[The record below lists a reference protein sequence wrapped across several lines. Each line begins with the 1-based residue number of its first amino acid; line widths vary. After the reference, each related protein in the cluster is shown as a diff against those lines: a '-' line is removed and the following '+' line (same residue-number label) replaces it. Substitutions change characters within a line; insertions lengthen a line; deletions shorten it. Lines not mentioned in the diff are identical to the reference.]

1 MNKSD
6 FFKETGH
13 GNWYVHFELIGKELT
28 VDKVIDLLN
37 KIYDNDEL
45 WTISEGKVKEA
56 NGFTVVSFDKHK
68 GNIDDI
74 DRMTSMLECD
84 RITSMLECSGYAEIP
99 WEDDYFIVHS
109 ENGVRKNNEGFVA
122 EWAENMPYARED
134 YNNDVPESDR
144 EYDAFI
150 RITDKNSGVSFQSGR
165 GAIGS
170 GPLKLL
176 TDFVDKHQ
184 NAYADE
190 KETKYYGVEQSHYG
204 ADYRWIFDEKTLSK
218 EAYKG
223 GPVPDKD
230 ELEYFPIGGSNSSFS
245 RIVKLNSDEE
255 IKAFLTAPAPG
266 PDYDDPE
273 LRDIGDYYL
282 SVENDCGSCT
292 GKFVKKFNLTYEELH
307 QSDDIDKHFANAE
320 KMFKFLKK
328 INYPGLDNADLFAS
342 KFSHMRY
349 SELCDIYEQEKEKH
363 PEIDESML
371 NFEIEIK
378 EVSTKMVSIKAAS
391 KEEAL
396 SKVQEMYKNEDI
408 VLDYSDFTG
417 EPEISVVNEAPVIL
431 AKENSNISNP
441 ERNDAL
447 EAISKVMSLSSPQ
460 EQKYLKEFILDP
472 NVDIITHEQY
482 TDLINGCDS
491 NGKYPDWITYGL
503 VIKLN
508 TESPS
513 FLCVDNSTRD
523 AWTEDFNSLKAAN
536 LWLLKG
542 VSLKAAKQID
552 KNEVSM
558 RGKVECVKKSL

>member
-1 MNKSD
+1 MNERD

-28 VDKVIDLLN
+28 LDKVIDLFH

-74 DRMTSMLECD
+74 DR
-84 RITSMLECSGYAEIP
+84 ITSMLECSGYAEIP

-109 ENGVRKNNEGFVA
+109 ENGVRKDNEGFIA

-292 GKFVKKFNLTYEELH
+292 DKFVKKFNLTYEELH
-307 QSDDIDKHFANAE
+307 QLDDIDKHFANAE

-328 INYPGLDNADLFAS
+328 INYPGLDNADLFES
-342 KFSHMRY
+342 KFSYMRY

-363 PEIDESML
+363 PEIDESMS

-417 EPEISVVNEAPVIL
+417 KPEISVVNETPVIL
-431 AKENSNISNP
+431 AKENSNVSNP

-482 TDLINGCDS
+482 ADLINGCDS

-508 TESPS
+508 AESPS

-558 RGKVECVKKSL
+558 RGKVSDIVR

>member
-6 FFKETGH
+6 FFKET
-13 GNWYVHFELIGKELT
+13 
-28 VDKVIDLLN
+28 
-37 KIYDNDEL
+37 
-45 WTISEGKVKEA
+45 
-56 NGFTVVSFDKHK
+56 
-68 GNIDDI
+68 
-74 DRMTSMLECD
+74 
-84 RITSMLECSGYAEIP
+84 
-99 WEDDYFIVHS
+99 
-109 ENGVRKNNEGFVA
+109 
-122 EWAENMPYARED
+122 
-134 YNNDVPESDR
+134 
-144 EYDAFI
+144 
-150 RITDKNSGVSFQSGR
+150 
-165 GAIGS
+165 
-170 GPLKLL
+170 
-176 TDFVDKHQ
+176 
-184 NAYADE
+184 
-190 KETKYYGVEQSHYG
+190 KYYGVEQFHYG
-204 ADYRWIFDEKTLSK
+204 GEYRWIYDEETLAK
-218 EAYKG
+218 EAYI
-223 GPVPDKD
+223 GPVPDEGEHD
-230 ELEYFPIGGSNSSFS
+230 FFPIEGSNASSS
-245 RIVKLNSDEE
+245 KIKRLNSDEE
-255 IKAFLTAPAPG
+255 IKAFLTAPALG
-266 PDYDDPE
+266 PDNDDPT
-273 LRDIGDYYL
+273 LGDIGDYFL
-282 SVENDCGSCT
+282 SVQNDRGSCT
-292 GKFVKKFNLTYEELH
+292 DKFVKKFNLTYEELH
-307 QSDDIDKHFANAE
+307 QLDDIDKHFTNAE

-328 INYPGLDNADLFAS
+328 INYPGFDNDDPFPG
-342 KFSHMRY
+342 KNYNMRY

-363 PEIDESML
+363 PEIDESMS

-417 EPEISVVNEAPVIL
+417 EPEITVVNETPVIL
-431 AKENSNISNP
+431 AKENSNASNP

-513 FLCVDNSTRD
+513 FLCVDNSTKD

-558 RGKVECVKKSL
+558 RGKVSDIVR